1 MAKGQLEPNPFEDDI
16 PLPVAKAPDFD
27 LSDETVEHD
36 SNNDLDAEVAEE
48 GVGGEPEGVFNL
60 FDREFPPGERNP
72 IDPSES
78 GEFDREFSETFEEM
92 FEAIRGDDSA
102 PLFDE
107 SSIPIEKPIA
117 EPEPVPEEDSESQM
131 DLEADGEVTADPQAE
146 ESEDQFETDSIVV
159 ETDSE
164 SLEDSLLPIPKP
176 EQNSG
181 PTRDISD
188 ELEELTLEDEFA
200 LDEELPTIGYEELDP
215 LDLSP
220 EDTGL
225 SFEVVDS
232 DEDEDYENSSSEAAA
247 ASWSTDEP
255 LVDED
260 ALEELNFD
268 DSDEEEL
275 YDEDL
280 SGIESAPQDA
290 PSDDFDEFAKLALGF
305 DDDEEDDPDEEALS
319 EEDDFVVEELG
330 NASEL
335 DPFEEIA
342 IMSSEDVAK
351 YEPSFGA
358 EELQFKDEEP
368 LPEDA
373 DPFGDG
379 GFDSAKSDDEESLE
393 DLDPFGDGGSS
404 KGSSPADEKK
414 EEEDFDPNAV
424 NSKGDKDGEGSG
436 FKLPNFGPVAGI
448 LRLPWK
454 IFSTAVDFLF
464 GILETVLKVLGGIPL
479 IGLPFRVISSVLTN
493 IPAALKR
500 VLVLVLIVLI
510 FWGGGSVVSN
520 LLPKPSVS
528 ISLPDSGGAKF
539 SNLELKDG
547 KITGEIEN
555 TGAILLQV
563 FPRAEVSERKLFEPG
578 TWFKPKKL
586 GNCEG
591 SLVEVPIDGTVKVSY
606 DCKVAVDGKASL
618 KPSLRE

>member
-1 MAKGQLEPNPFEDDI
+1 MAEGQLEPTPSEDDL
-16 PLPVAKAPDFD
+16 PLPTVKAPNFD
-27 LSDETVEHD
+27 LSDETVERD
-36 SNNDLDAEVAEE
+36 SNDGLAEEVAEE
-48 GVGGEPEGVFNL
+48 GVGGEPEGVFDL

-78 GEFDREFSETFEEM
+78 GEFDREFSESFEEM

-102 PLFDE
+102 PLFEEPKASETASPPKPDPTPELE
-107 SSIPIEKPIA
+107 SEQEVEPESDVDFLLEKP
-117 EPEPVPEEDSESQM
+117 V
-131 DLEADGEVTADPQAE
+131 GET
-146 ESEDQFETDSIVV
+146 EDQLETDSVAV
-159 ETDSE
+159 ESNPE

-188 ELEELTLEDEFA
+188 ELEELTLEDEFT

-215 LDLSP
+215 IDLSP
-220 EDTGL
+220 EDNAL
-225 SFEVVDS
+225 SFEDTD
-232 DEDEDYENSSSEAAA
+232 DEGSYEATSSEAAA
-247 ASWSTDEP
+247 ASWDSDEP
-255 LVDED
+255 PLED
-260 ALEELNFD
+260 DSLEELNFD

-280 SGIESAPQDA
+280 SGLAAPTGSSD
-290 PSDDFDEFAKLALGF
+290 DDFDDFAKLALGF
-305 DDDEEDDPDEEALS
+305 DDEEEEELPEDD
-319 EEDDFVVEELG
+319 DFTVEELNG
-330 NASEL
+330 AQEL
-335 DPFEEIA
+335 DPFDEIS

-351 YEPSFGA
+351 YEPSFGS
-358 EELQFKDEEP
+358 EELQFKDDEK
-368 LPEDA
+368 LPEDD

-379 GFDSAKSDDEESLE
+379 GFSSSSEESKE
-393 DLDPFGDGGSS
+393 ELDPFGDGSQS
-404 KGSSPADEKK
+404 KEAKNPAASKEDED
-414 EEEDFDPNAV
+414 DFDPNAV
-424 NSKGDKDGEGSG
+424 SNRSDGGEADSGSG
-436 FKLPNFGPVAGI
+436 FKLPNLGPAAGI
-448 LRLPWK
+448 LLVPWK
-454 IFSTAVDFLF
+454 LFSTVIDFLF

-479 IGLPFRVISSVLTN
+479 IGLPFRVIAGILEN

-510 FWGGGSVVSN
+510 FWGGGSLVGN

-539 SNLELKDG
+539 KSVELKDG
-547 KITGEIEN
+547 RITGEIEN
-555 TGAILLQV
+555 TGAIVLQV
-563 FPRAEVSERKLFEPG
+563 FPRADVSERKLFEPG

-586 GNCEG
+586 GSCEG